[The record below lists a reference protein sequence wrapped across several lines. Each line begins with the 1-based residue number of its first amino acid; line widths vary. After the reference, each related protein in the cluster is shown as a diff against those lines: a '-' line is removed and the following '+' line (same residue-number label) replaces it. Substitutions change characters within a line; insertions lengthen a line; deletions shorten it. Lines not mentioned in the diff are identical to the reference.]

1 MFSAAGQPN
10 PGSQHIRCRHN
21 ETQWPHQQ
29 RMRQPALSSLLVRVC
44 RQNVKHD
51 LNYTKWVL
59 LVFVILELV
68 SLLIA
73 FVMRCCVDPDG
84 HYGNF
89 EDEEV
94 GIWKRLQ
101 STERMHT
108 ASIRSITSR
117 ACLVYSH
124 RNSHLPGWKC
134 I

>member
-1 MFSAAGQPN
+1 
-10 PGSQHIRCRHN
+10 
-21 ETQWPHQQ
+21 
-29 RMRQPALSSLLVRVC
+29 MRQPALSSLLVRVR

-94 GIWKRLQ
+94 GMRKR
-101 STERMHT
+101 
-108 ASIRSITSR
+108 
-117 ACLVYSH
+117 SH
-124 RNSHLPGWKC
+124 RAHAHCKHTRSHQPSMFSSLGP
-134 I
+134 